1 MSMKY
6 KGIGIYSTFYNL
18 EIVNGSFYGMLR
30 SLDNSAPCANCAFYT
45 SDYGIICSH
54 PNKKQRK
61 CKHESGSNKG
71 WNTTEYVEI
80 PKEYVVEYE

>member
-1 MSMKY
+1 MKH

-30 SLDNSAPCANCAFYT
+30 TLDNSAPCANCAFYT

-54 PNKKQRK
+54 PNKEQRK
-61 CKHESGSNKG
+61 CKHESGRNKG

>member
-1 MSMKY
+1 MWEIIKNILT
-6 KGIGIYSTFYNL
+6 KKACFHEWKLVKEDRIG
-18 EIVNGSFYGMLR
+18 
-30 SLDNSAPCANCAFYT
+30 APCADCAFYT

-54 PNKKQRK
+54 PNKEQRK
-61 CKHESGSNKG
+61 CKHESGRNKG